1 MKNIRVIVMANLNI
15 RDVLRDMVQ
24 KSILVDC
31 RLELDDVA
39 VLLLSAAGG
48 YDRKQSRRSHS

>member
-24 KSILVDC
+24 ESVLVDC

-39 VLLLSAAGG
+39 VLLLGAAAG

>member
-15 RDVLRDMVQ
+15 RDVLRDMAQ

-39 VLLLSAAGG
+39 VLLLGAAGG

>member
-1 MKNIRVIVMANLNI
+1 MKDIRVIVMANLNI
-15 RDVLRDMVQ
+15 RDILRDMVQ

-48 YDRKQSRRSHS
+48 YDRK